1 MATAANPA
9 QRTAIAAGLAPFYRR
24 YELPWSPS
32 EEMERRFRVILRN
45 LIIAFAIAAVVI
57 ALLPRRER
65 VVNTE
70 SLPERVVQLV
80 MEPPPPPPPPPPP
93 KPEVQKEVEKVPTPK
108 PVTPPVDARVKAS
121 KSGLLASMD
130 DLAALRDI
138 NLDKLAKNQPKTT
151 DPGDVSEVTRSLIT
165 SKAGGTSGGIS
176 APTSSGLNAG
186 SGSLNGF
193 RVGQVKDPTLASGSQ
208 GNGATRGGG
217 SGKASRSAD
226 EIALV
231 FTRNKGAIDSMYARA
246 LRDNPALQG
255 KVVIELTIAPSGDI
269 TAVRIVSSDLNDPE
283 FESKLLARIRLF
295 KFEAKDVAALTA
307 TKPIDFF
314 PAG

>member
-1 MATAANPA
+1 MTAANPA
-9 QRTAIAAGLAPFYRR
+9 QRVPTGLAPFYRR

-32 EEMERRFRVILRN
+32 EEMERRFRTILRN
-45 LIIAFAIAAVVI
+45 LVIVFGIIAVLMPF
-57 ALLPRRER
+57 LPRHQV

-70 SLPERVVQLV
+70 SLPERVVKLV

-93 KPEVQKEVEKVPTPK
+93 KPEKPVEKAVPK
-108 PVTPPVDARVKAS
+108 PVVPVDPRVKAQ
-121 KSGLLASMD
+121 KSLQVFD
-130 DLAALRDI
+130 QLAALRDVDM
-138 NLDKLAKNQPKTT
+138 DKFQKNQQKTN
-151 DPGDVSEVTRSLIT
+151 DPGDVSVVSRNIIS
-165 SKAGGTSGGIS
+165 SKVGGTSGGIS
-176 APTSSGLNAG
+176 APTSSGLAAG
-186 SGSLNGF
+186 SGSLRGIYTT
-193 RVGQVKDPTLASGSQ
+193 QVKDPNLGASGQ
-208 GNGATRGGG
+208 ATRAGG

-231 FTRNKGAIDSMYARA
+231 FTKNKGAIDAMYARA

-255 KVVIELTIAPSGDI
+255 KVVLELTIAPSGDI
-269 TAVRIVSSDLNDPE
+269 TAARIVSSDLNDKE

-295 KFEAKDVAALTA
+295 KFDAKDVAALTA

>member
-1 MATAANPA
+1 MATANPA
-9 QRTAIAAGLAPFYRR
+9 QRAPASATGLAPFYRR
-24 YELPWSPS
+24 YDLPWSPS

-45 LIIAFAIAAVVI
+45 LCIVFAIIAVLMPF
-57 ALLPRRER
+57 LPRHKL
-65 VVNTE
+65 VVNTD

-80 MEPPPPPPPPPPP
+80 MEPPPPPPPP
-93 KPEVQKEVEKVPTPK
+93 KPEKPIEKAPVAPK
-108 PVTPPVDARVKAS
+108 PVPQPVDPRVKAS
-121 KSGLLASMD
+121 KSGLLASID
-130 DLAALRDI
+130 DLAALRDQVD
-138 NLDKLAKNQPKTT
+138 LDKFSKNQAKTN
-151 DPGDVSEVTRSLIT
+151 DPGDVSMVTRALIT

-176 APTSSGLNAG
+176 APTSSGLAAG
-186 SGSLNGF
+186 SGSLNGI
-193 RVGQVKDPTLASGSQ
+193 RTTQVKDPTLASGNQ
-208 GNGATRGGG
+208 GSTRAGG

-231 FTRNKGAIDSMYARA
+231 FTKNKGAIDAMYARA

-269 TAVRIVSSDLNDPE
+269 TAARIVSSELNAPE

-295 KFEAKDVAALTA
+295 KFDAKDVATLTA

>member
-1 MATAANPA
+1 MAAAANPA
-9 QRTAIAAGLAPFYRR
+9 QRTVASGLVPYFRR
-24 YELPWSPS
+24 YDLPWSPS

-45 LIIAFAIAAVVI
+45 LVIAFAIIAVI
-57 ALLPRRER
+57 IPFLPRRER

-80 MEPPPPPPPPPPP
+80 LEPPPPPPPPPPP
-93 KPEVQKEVEKVPTPK
+93 KPEKPLEKAPVTPK

-151 DPGDVSEVTRSLIT
+151 DPGDVTEVTRSLIT

-176 APTSSGLNAG
+176 APTSSGLAAG
-186 SGSLNGF
+186 GGSLNGI
-193 RVGQVKDPTLASGSQ
+193 RTAQVKDPTLATGSQ
-208 GNGATRGGG
+208 GSTRAGG
-217 SGKASRSAD
+217 SGKASRGAD

-231 FTRNKGAIDSMYARA
+231 FTRNKGAIDAMYARA

-269 TAVRIVSSDLNDPE
+269 TAARVISSDLNDPE

-295 KFEAKDVAALTA
+295 KFEAKDVATLTA

>member
-1 MATAANPA
+1 MAAANPA
-9 QRTAIAAGLAPFYRR
+9 QRSLIPLPPYYRR

-32 EEMERRFRVILRN
+32 EETERRFRVILRN
-45 LIIAFAIAAVVI
+45 LAIVFAIFAV
-57 ALLPRRER
+57 LLPFLPRHER

-93 KPEVQKEVEKVPTPK
+93 KPERPVEKAPVAPK
-108 PVTPPVDARVKAS
+108 PVVPVDPRVKAA
-121 KSGLLASMD
+121 KSAMVFD
-130 DLAALRDI
+130 QLAALRDVD
-138 NLDKLAKNQPKTT
+138 LDKFAKNQPKTT
-151 DPGDVSEVTRSLIT
+151 DPGDVSVVSRNIIS
-165 SKAGGTSGGIS
+165 SKTGGTSGGIS
-176 APTSSGLNAG
+176 APTSSGLAAG
-186 SGSLNGF
+186 SGSLRGIYTT
-193 RVGQVKDPTLASGSQ
+193 QVKDPNLGASGQ
-208 GNGATRGGG
+208 AATRAGG

-231 FTRNKGAIDSMYARA
+231 FTKNKGAIDAMYARA

-255 KVVIELTIAPSGDI
+255 KVVLELTIAPSGDI
-269 TAVRIVSSDLNDPE
+269 TAARIVSSELNDKE
-283 FESKLLARIRLF
+283 FEGKLLARIRLF
-295 KFEAKDVAALTA
+295 KFDAKDVAALTA

>member
-1 MATAANPA
+1 MAAANPGA
-9 QRTAIAAGLAPFYRR
+9 SRTPTDLAPYYRR

-32 EEMERRFRVILRN
+32 EEMERRFRAILRN
-45 LIIAFAIAAVVI
+45 LGIAFLIVAV
-57 ALLPRRER
+57 ALPFLPRHEQIT
-65 VVNTE
+65 NTD

-93 KPEVQKEVEKVPTPK
+93 KPEKQLEKAPVSKVPTP
-108 PVTPPVDARVKAS
+108 PVPVDPRIKAS
-121 KSGLLASMD
+121 KSGLLANLD
-130 DLAALRDI
+130 DLAALRDQVD
-138 NLDKLAKNQPKTT
+138 LDKFAKNQPNTT
-151 DPGDVSEVTRSLIT
+151 DPGDVSTVTRSVIT
-165 SKAGGTSGGIS
+165 SKAGGSSGGIS
-176 APTSSGLNAG
+176 SPTSSGLASG
-186 SGSLNGF
+186 SGSLRGIYTT
-193 RVGQVKDPTLASGSQ
+193 QVKDPNLGA
-208 GNGATRGGG
+208 NGQAATRAGG

-231 FTRNKGAIDSMYARA
+231 FTKNKGAIDAMYARA

-269 TAVRIVSSDLNDPE
+269 TAARVVSSDLNDKE
-283 FESKLLARIRLF
+283 FEAKLIARIKLF
-295 KFEAKDVAALTA
+295 RFDAKDVAALTA

>member
-1 MATAANPA
+1 MATANPA
-9 QRTAIAAGLAPFYRR
+9 MRAPTALMPYYRR

-32 EEMERRFRVILRN
+32 EETERRFRVILRN
-45 LIIAFAIAAVVI
+45 LGIAATIVAI
-57 ALLPRRER
+57 ILYFLPHAER
-65 VVNTE
+65 VNNTE

-80 MEPPPPPPPPPPP
+80 IQPPPPPPPPPPP
-93 KPEVQKEVEKVPTPK
+93 KPEKPLEKVPEAK
-108 PVTPPVDARVKAS
+108 APPVPVDPRIKAS

-130 DLAALRDI
+130 DLAALRDQI
-138 NLDKLAKNQPKTT
+138 DLDKFAKNQKNTT
-151 DPGDVSEVTRSLIT
+151 DPGDVSTVTRSLIT

-176 APTSSGLNAG
+176 APTSSGLASG
-186 SGSLNGF
+186 SGSLKGIYTT
-193 RVGQVKDPTLASGSQ
+193 QVKDPNLGAGGQ
-208 GNGATRGGG
+208 AATRAGG

-231 FTRNKGAIDSMYARA
+231 FTKNKGAIDAMYARA

-269 TAVRIVSSDLNDPE
+269 TAAKIVSTELNDPE
-283 FESKLLARIRLF
+283 FENKLLARIRLF

>member
-1 MATAANPA
+1 MTAANPA
-9 QRTAIAAGLAPFYRR
+9 QRVPTGLAPYYRR

-32 EEMERRFRVILRN
+32 EEMERRFRAILRN
-45 LIIAFAIAAVVI
+45 LAIVFGIIAILIPF
-57 ALLPRRER
+57 LPRHTI

-80 MEPPPPPPPPPPP
+80 MEPPPPPPPPP
-93 KPEVQKEVEKVPTPK
+93 KPEKPVEKAPVVPK
-108 PVTPPVDARVKAS
+108 APVDPRVKAQ
-121 KSGLLASMD
+121 KSLAVFD
-130 DLAALRDI
+130 QLAALRDVD
-138 NLDKLAKNQPKTT
+138 LDKFAKNQQKTT
-151 DPGDVSEVTRSLIT
+151 DPGDVSVVSRNIIS
-165 SKAGGTSGGIS
+165 SKTGGTSGGIS
-176 APTSSGLNAG
+176 APTSSGLAAG
-186 SGSLNGF
+186 SGSLRGIYTT
-193 RVGQVKDPTLASGSQ
+193 QVKDPNLGASGQ
-208 GNGATRGGG
+208 AATRGGG

-231 FTRNKGAIDSMYARA
+231 FTKNKGAIDAMYARA

-255 KVVIELTIAPSGDI
+255 KVVLELTIAPSGDI
-269 TAVRIVSSDLNDPE
+269 TAARIVSSDLNDKE

-295 KFEAKDVAALTA
+295 KFDAKDVALLTA

>member
-1 MATAANPA
+1 MAAANPTA
-9 QRTAIAAGLAPFYRR
+9 GRTPAGLAPYYRL
-24 YELPWSPS
+24 YQLPWSPL

-45 LIIAFAIAAVVI
+45 LGIAFLIVAVI
-57 ALLPRRER
+57 IWFLPHQQQ
-65 VVNTE
+65 VTNTD

-93 KPEVQKEVEKVPTPK
+93 KPEKPLEKVPVSKVPTP
-108 PVTPPVDARVKAS
+108 PVPVDPRVKAS
-121 KSGLLASMD
+121 KSGLLANLD
-130 DLAALRDI
+130 DLAALRDHAD
-138 NLDKLAKNQPKTT
+138 LDKFAKNQPNTT
-151 DPGDVSEVTRSLIT
+151 DPGDVSTVTRSVIT

-176 APTSSGLNAG
+176 SPTSSGLASG
-186 SGSLNGF
+186 SGSLRGIYTT
-193 RVGQVKDPTLASGSQ
+193 QVKDPNLGA
-208 GNGATRGGG
+208 NGQSATRAGG

-231 FTRNKGAIDSMYARA
+231 FTKNKGAIDAMYARA

-255 KVVIELTIAPSGDI
+255 KVVIELSIAPSGEI
-269 TAVRIVSSDLNDPE
+269 TAAHIVSSELNDKE
-283 FESKLLARIRLF
+283 FESKLIARIKLF
-295 KFEAKDVAALTA
+295 RFDAKDVAALTA

>member
-1 MATAANPA
+1 MAAANPA
-9 QRTAIAAGLAPFYRR
+9 QRMAPGLAPYYRR

-32 EEMERRFRVILRN
+32 EETERRFRVILRN
-45 LIIAFAIAAVVI
+45 LAILFAIC
-57 ALLPRRER
+57 ALIMPFLPRHKT
-65 VVNTE
+65 VVNTD

-80 MEPPPPPPPPPPP
+80 MEPPPPPPPPPP
-93 KPEVQKEVEKVPTPK
+93 KVEKPVEKAPVATKPTPQ
-108 PVTPPVDARVKAS
+108 PVDPRVKAS
-121 KSGLLASMD
+121 KSGLLANLD
-130 DLAALRDI
+130 DLAALRDQVD
-138 NLDKLAKNQPKTT
+138 LDKFAKNQPKTT
-151 DPGDVSEVTRSLIT
+151 DPGDVSVVTRNIIS

-176 APTSSGLNAG
+176 APSSSGLAAG
-186 SGSLNGF
+186 SGSLRGIYTT
-193 RVGQVKDPTLASGSQ
+193 QVKDPNLGAGAQ
-208 GNGATRGGG
+208 ATRSGG

-231 FTRNKGAIDSMYARA
+231 FTKNKGAIDAMYARA

-255 KVVIELTIAPSGDI
+255 KVVLEITIAPSGDI
-269 TAVRIVSSDLNDPE
+269 TAARIVSSDLNDKE

-295 KFEAKDVAALTA
+295 KFDARDVASLTA

>member
-1 MATAANPA
+1 MAAANPA
-9 QRTAIAAGLAPFYRR
+9 QRVSTGLPPYYRR

-45 LIIAFAIAAVVI
+45 LAIVFAIIAVLMPF
-57 ALLPRRER
+57 LPRHEH
-65 VVNTE
+65 VVNTD

-80 MEPPPPPPPPPPP
+80 LEPPPPPPPPPPP
-93 KPEVQKEVEKVPTPK
+93 KPEKPVEKAPVVPK
-108 PVTPPVDARVKAS
+108 PVVPVDPRVKAA
-121 KSGLLASMD
+121 KSAQVFD
-130 DLAALRDI
+130 QLAALRDVD
-138 NLDKLAKNQPKTT
+138 LDKFEKNQPKTT
-151 DPGDVSEVTRSLIT
+151 DPGDVSVVSRNIIS
-165 SKAGGTSGGIS
+165 SKVGGTSGGIS
-176 APTSSGLNAG
+176 APTSSGLAAG
-186 SGSLNGF
+186 SGSLRGIYTT
-193 RVGQVKDPTLASGSQ
+193 QVKDPNLGTSGQ
-208 GNGATRGGG
+208 ATRAGG

-231 FTRNKGAIDSMYARA
+231 FTKNKGAIDAMYARA

-255 KVVIELTIAPSGDI
+255 KVVLELTIAPSGDI
-269 TAVRIVSSDLNDPE
+269 TAARIVSSELSDKE

-295 KFEAKDVAALTA
+295 KFEAKDVATLTA

>member
-1 MATAANPA
+1 MTAANPA
-9 QRTAIAAGLAPFYRR
+9 LRTPTSLAPYYRR

-45 LIIAFAIAAVVI
+45 LAIVFAIIAVLMPF
-57 ALLPRRER
+57 LPRHKI
-65 VVNTE
+65 VVNTD

-93 KPEVQKEVEKVPTPK
+93 KPEKPLEKAPVVPK
-108 PVTPPVDARVKAS
+108 PVDPRVKAQ
-121 KSGLLASMD
+121 KNAAVFD
-130 DLAALRDI
+130 QLAALRDVDM
-138 NLDKLAKNQPKTT
+138 DKFAKNQPKTT
-151 DPGDVSEVTRSLIT
+151 DPGDVSVVSRNIIS
-165 SKAGGTSGGIS
+165 SKIGGTSGGIN
-176 APTSSGLNAG
+176 APSSSGLAAG
-186 SGSLNGF
+186 SGSLRGIYTT
-193 RVGQVKDPTLASGSQ
+193 QVKDP
-208 GNGATRGGG
+208 NMGATGQAATRAGG

-231 FTRNKGAIDSMYARA
+231 FTKNKGAIDAMYARA

-255 KVVIELTIAPSGDI
+255 KVVLELTIAPSGDI
-269 TAVRIVSSDLNDPE
+269 TAARIISSDLNDKE

-295 KFEAKDVAALTA
+295 KFEAKDVGTLTA

>member
-1 MATAANPA
+1 MAAAANPA
-9 QRTAIAAGLAPFYRR
+9 QRPVTGLAPYYRR

-32 EEMERRFRVILRN
+32 EEMERRFRKILRN
-45 LIIAFAIAAVVI
+45 LVIVFAIVAVI
-57 ALLPRRER
+57 IPFLPRQER

-80 MEPPPPPPPPPPP
+80 AEPPPPPPPPP
-93 KPEVQKEVEKVPTPK
+93 KPEPQKPTEKAPVTPK
-108 PVTPPVDARVKAS
+108 PVAPVDARVKAS
-121 KSGLLASMD
+121 KSGLLASVD

-138 NLDKLAKNQPKTT
+138 DLDKLAKNQPKTT
-151 DPGDVSEVTRSLIT
+151 DPGDVTQVTRSLIT

-176 APTSSGLNAG
+176 APTSSGLASG
-186 SGSLNGF
+186 GGSLNGIHTT
-193 RVGQVKDPTLASGSQ
+193 QVTDPKLASGQ
-208 GNGATRGGG
+208 GNGSTRGGG

-231 FTRNKGAIDSMYARA
+231 FTRNKGAIDAMYARA

-255 KVVIELTIAPSGDI
+255 KVVLEITIAPSGEI
-269 TAVRIVSSDLNDPE
+269 TAARIVSSDLNDPE
-283 FESKLLARIRLF
+283 FESKLLARVRLF
-295 KFEAKDVAALTA
+295 RFDAKDVAALTA

>member
-1 MATAANPA
+1 
-9 QRTAIAAGLAPFYRR
+9 
-24 YELPWSPS
+24 
-32 EEMERRFRVILRN
+32 MERRFRTILRN
-45 LIIAFAIAAVVI
+45 LAIVFAILAV
-57 ALLPRRER
+57 LMPFLPRHER
-65 VVNTE
+65 TVNTE

-93 KPEVQKEVEKVPTPK
+93 KPEPQKPVEKAPVTPK
-108 PVTPPVDARVKAS
+108 PVTPVDPRVKAQ

-151 DPGDVSEVTRSLIT
+151 DPGDVTEVTRSLIT

-176 APTSSGLNAG
+176 APTSSGLAAG
-186 SGSLNGF
+186 SGSLNGI
-193 RVGQVKDPTLASGSQ
+193 RVAQVKDPTLATGNQ
-208 GNGATRGGG
+208 GAGATRGGG

-231 FTRNKGAIDSMYARA
+231 FTRNKGAIDAMYARA

-269 TAVRIVSSDLNDPE
+269 TNVRIVSTDLNDPE
-283 FESKLLARIRLF
+283 FENKLVARIKLF
-295 KFEAKDVAALTA
+295 KFEAKDVAPLTA

>member
-1 MATAANPA
+1 MA
-9 QRTAIAAGLAPFYRR
+9 AINVPTGLVPYYRR
-24 YELPWSPS
+24 YDLPWAPS
-32 EEMERRFRVILRN
+32 EETERRFRAILRN
-45 LIIAFAIAAVVI
+45 LAIVFTIIALMMPF
-57 ALLPRRER
+57 LPRTER
-65 VVNTE
+65 VTNTD

-93 KPEVQKEVEKVPTPK
+93 KEKPVEKVAKTPTP
-108 PVTPPVDARVKAS
+108 PQPVDPRIKAS
-121 KSGLLASMD
+121 KSGLLANLD
-130 DLAALRDI
+130 DLAALRDQI
-138 NLDKLAKNQPKTT
+138 DLDKFTKNQQKTT
-151 DPGDVSEVTRSLIT
+151 DPGDVSQVTRNVIS

-176 APTSSGLNAG
+176 APTSSGLASG
-186 SGSLNGF
+186 SGSLRGIYTT
-193 RVGQVKDPTLASGSQ
+193 QVKDPNLASGQ
-208 GNGATRGGG
+208 AATRAGG

-231 FTRNKGAIDSMYARA
+231 FTKNKGSIDAMYARA

-269 TAVRIVSSDLNDPE
+269 TAARIVSTELNAPE

-295 KFEAKDVAALTA
+295 KFEPKDVAALTA

>member
-1 MATAANPA
+1 
-9 QRTAIAAGLAPFYRR
+9 
-24 YELPWSPS
+24 
-32 EEMERRFRVILRN
+32 
-45 LIIAFAIAAVVI
+45 
-57 ALLPRRER
+57 
-65 VVNTE
+65 
-70 SLPERVVQLV
+70 
-80 MEPPPPPPPPPPP
+80 
-93 KPEVQKEVEKVPTPK
+93 
-108 PVTPPVDARVKAS
+108 
-121 KSGLLASMD
+121 
-130 DLAALRDI
+130 LRDI

-151 DPGDVSEVTRSLIT
+151 DTGDVSEVTRSLIT

-186 SGSLNGF
+186 SGSLNAY
-193 RVGQVKDPTLASGSQ
+193 RVGTVKDPTLASGSQ

-231 FTRNKGAIDSMYARA
+231 FTRNKGAIDAMYARA

-255 KVVIELTIAPSGDI
+255 KVVVEITIAPSGDI
-269 TAVRIVSSDLNDPE
+269 TAARIVSSDLSDPE
-283 FESKLLARIRLF
+283 FEAKLLARIRLF
-295 KFEAKDVAALTA
+295 KFDAKDVAALTA

>member
-1 MATAANPA
+1 MTAANPA
-9 QRTAIAAGLAPFYRR
+9 QRMATSLAPYYRR

-32 EEMERRFRVILRN
+32 EEMERRFRTILRN
-45 LIIAFAIAAVVI
+45 LAIVFAII
-57 ALLPRRER
+57 ALLMPFLPRHKI
-65 VVNTE
+65 VVNTD

-93 KPEVQKEVEKVPTPK
+93 KPEKPLEKAPVTPK
-108 PVTPPVDARVKAS
+108 PVQPVDPRVKAQ
-121 KSGLLASMD
+121 KNAAVFD
-130 DLAALRDI
+130 QLAALRDVDM
-138 NLDKLAKNQPKTT
+138 DKFAKNQPKTT
-151 DPGDVSEVTRSLIT
+151 DPGDVSVVSRNIIS
-165 SKAGGTSGGIS
+165 SKVGGTSGGIS
-176 APTSSGLNAG
+176 APTSSGLAAG
-186 SGSLNGF
+186 SGSLRGIYTT
-193 RVGQVKDPTLASGSQ
+193 QVKDPNMGASGQ
-208 GNGATRGGG
+208 AATRAGG

-231 FTRNKGAIDSMYARA
+231 FTRNKGAIDAMYARA

-255 KVVIELTIAPSGDI
+255 KVVLELTIAPSGDI
-269 TAVRIVSSDLNDPE
+269 TAARIVSSDLNDKE

-295 KFEAKDVAALTA
+295 KFDAKDVAALTA

>member
-1 MATAANPA
+1 MAAANPA
-9 QRTAIAAGLAPFYRR
+9 AQRVPTVLPPYYRR

-32 EEMERRFRVILRN
+32 EEMERRFRTILRN
-45 LIIAFAIAAVVI
+45 LAIVFAILAI
-57 ALLPRRER
+57 IMPFLPRHKI

-93 KPEVQKEVEKVPTPK
+93 KPEKPAEKAPAVPK
-108 PVTPPVDARVKAS
+108 PVVPVDPRVKAQ
-121 KSGLLASMD
+121 KSVQVFD
-130 DLAALRDI
+130 QLAALRDVDM
-138 NLDKLAKNQPKTT
+138 DKFAKNQPKTT
-151 DPGDVSEVTRSLIT
+151 DPGDVSVVSRDIIS
-165 SKAGGTSGGIS
+165 SKVGGSSGGIS
-176 APTSSGLNAG
+176 GPTSSGLAAG
-186 SGSLNGF
+186 SGSLRGIYTT
-193 RVGQVKDPTLASGSQ
+193 QVKDPNLGASGQ
-208 GNGATRGGG
+208 ATRAGG

-231 FTRNKGAIDSMYARA
+231 FTKNKGAIDAMYARA
-246 LRDNPALQG
+246 LRDSPALQG
-255 KVVIELTIAPSGDI
+255 KVVLELTIAPSGDI
-269 TAVRIVSSDLNDPE
+269 TAARIVSSELNDKE
-283 FESKLLARIRLF
+283 FEGKLLARIRLF

>member
-1 MATAANPA
+1 MAAANPA
-9 QRTAIAAGLAPFYRR
+9 QRPLTALPPYYRR
-24 YELPWSPS
+24 YDLPWSPS
-32 EEMERRFRVILRN
+32 EETERRFRVILRN
-45 LIIAFAIAAVVI
+45 LAIVFAIFAV
-57 ALLPRRER
+57 LMPFLPRHER

-93 KPEVQKEVEKVPTPK
+93 KPEKPVEKAPVTPK
-108 PVTPPVDARVKAS
+108 PIVPVDPRVKAA
-121 KSGLLASMD
+121 KSAMVFD
-130 DLAALRDI
+130 QLAALRDVD
-138 NLDKLAKNQPKTT
+138 LDKFAKNQPKTT
-151 DPGDVSEVTRSLIT
+151 DPGDVSVVSRNIIS
-165 SKAGGTSGGIS
+165 SKTGGTSGGIS
-176 APTSSGLNAG
+176 APLSSGLAAG
-186 SGSLNGF
+186 SGSLRGIYTT
-193 RVGQVKDPTLASGSQ
+193 QVKDPNLGASGQ
-208 GNGATRGGG
+208 AATRGGG

-231 FTRNKGAIDSMYARA
+231 FTKNKGAIDAMYARA

-255 KVVIELTIAPSGDI
+255 KVVLELTIAPSGDI
-269 TAVRIVSSDLNDPE
+269 TAARVVSSELGDKE

-295 KFEAKDVAALTA
+295 KFEAKDVATLTA